1 MIYIVHGEDIS
12 KSRIMIQNQQ
22 NKCGCTRQE
31 ISVSEVTPE
40 SLYEMCCSNDLFGTP
55 PFIVLDISGAGRMNL
70 EPYIEKIEKIPD
82 QTTLVILSNKQLTKT
97 NIFIKN
103 VGTLKAKLNLNE
115 LKPQSNIF
123 KFVDSVF
130 YKRREDAYLELS
142 KLINDGVSP
151 FEIMPMMFYGLRS
164 ISTAKFNS
172 PSYNKTSGFV
182 KNKSR
187 SQSLLFSEEQLINI
201 YEKFRKLDMKSKLSE
216 IDEGVLVPLAIEIV
230 LNS

>member
-1 MIYIVHGEDIS
+1 
-12 KSRIMIQNQQ
+12 MIQNQQ